1 MGGFSKVLRH
11 DSIAILRERRKNEP
25 IQSKN
30 RWMDLINGY
39 IIWKNG
45 QIIIK
50 NGCDYTFVIAQTAE
64 HKAEIEKQ
72 LERYVH

>member
-1 MGGFSKVLRH
+1 
-11 DSIAILRERRKNEP
+11 
-25 IQSKN
+25 
-30 RWMDLINGY
+30 MDLINGY

-50 NGCDYTFVIAQTAE
+50 NGCDYIFIIAQTAE